1 MKVGFEESQ
10 FQPNIINVTYN
21 GALQCDTKTISSFSF
36 CEKKAI
42 SFVEIHKKFNIFYH
56 VKTFNIFNTNEF
68 IFWLGIFFKLL

>member
-42 SFVEIHKKFNIFYH
+42 SFVEIHKNI
-56 VKTFNIFNTNEF
+56 
-68 IFWLGIFFKLL
+68 